1 MEIWLM
7 ILGALAVIFLI
18 GLLVERKTGAGL
30 TLPGQAKL
38 ARMGCAVPEISE
50 VDPMGTVEAVG
61 WTQVVEVMA
70 VVGVM
75 GAGKKAN
82 GHDHAIGNLP
92 PSHPISPP

>member
-1 MEIWLM
+1 
-7 ILGALAVIFLI
+7 
-18 GLLVERKTGAGL
+18 
-30 TLPGQAKL
+30 
-38 ARMGCAVPEISE
+38 
-50 VDPMGTVEAVG
+50 MGTVEAVG